1 MPLFISVTFKGFTHF
16 FFTSQ
21 VKLFTCF
28 VFVESPI
35 LVLHE
40 SNSEGGEVARPEL
53 GNGGNFGNGGSGNG
67 GSCTTGDLFSFTEKW
82 FLRMGIGLLML

>member
-53 GNGGNFGNGGSGNG
+53 GNGGNFGNGNGGNG
-67 GSCTTGDLFSFTEKW
+67 GNCTFAIGLESEFSFTAKC
-82 FLRMGIGLLML
+82 FLK